1 MSMLKLFTALRSR
14 PRSSSVRGLT
24 ADDAGVLNDYD
35 LLPSGRKGGLM
46 MELCVHQP
54 VLGVKVGSDVAIA
67 IKHLAFDTHRLT
79 V

>member
-1 MSMLKLFTALRSR
+1 
-14 PRSSSVRGLT
+14 VRGLT